1 MPIAI
6 TQEQRDLTDSVRDW
20 ALRAEPRVTLRE
32 HESGPRDGT
41 ELAAALAELGLFG
54 IAVPESHGGAEGTL
68 ADLAAGIEQSAAAL
82 VPGAVLGTALAG
94 IVLSEVADSQA
105 AQQLVP
111 DLVEGKAHATVALP
125 GQAVDGEHA
134 TDELAGTW
142 TAQGELQLRGT
153 VRAVPDADEQ
163 SHLVLPV
170 RVDGELWWCLL
181 APGRAGVTVTPGT
194 PFDFSRAVADISLD
208 DARVS
213 GAVLLTGVEQQRV
226 RDLALTLTCAEAAG
240 VADECVRIAS
250 EHAKVREQFGRPVG
264 QFQAVKHMCAEML
277 CRAELAGALAWD
289 AARADGD
296 PQQHSLA
303 AATAAAYALDAAVDN
318 AKDCIQVLGGIGFTW
333 EHDAH
338 LYLRRA
344 TALRA
349 RFGGSSRWRRTA
361 SAWARDGHRR
371 TIEID
376 ASQQGDSTANAQF
389 ADQARAVAEDI
400 AALPESERRSR
411 LVETGY
417 LMPHWPKPYGVDATP
432 AQQLAIDA
440 ALDEAGV
447 TRPDMVI
454 GTWAIPTILQHG
466 TAEQQQRL
474 VEPTLRGEVVWCQLF
489 SEPGAGSDLAS
500 LRTSARRVDGGWV
513 LSGQK
518 VWTSLAETAHWAICL
533 ARTDQEASKHAG
545 LTYFLVRMDAP
556 GVTVRPLRE
565 ITGRAVFNEVF
576 LDETFVPDTDVV
588 GEPGEGWRLART
600 TLANERVSLTSG
612 SALGEGVE
620 RLISADGN
628 GAPVD
633 PDTLGG
639 LVAQGSAASLLELR
653 ATLRRLAGHQ
663 PGAESSVSKLVGVR
677 HRQQVAETSLDTLGT
692 AASAVDEHTSAAQH
706 EFLLSRCLSIAGGT
720 TQVLLNVVGERLL
733 GLPR

>member
-1 MPIAI
+1 
-6 TQEQRDLTDSVRDW
+6 
-20 ALRAEPRVTLRE
+20 
-32 HESGPRDGT
+32 
-41 ELAAALAELGLFG
+41 
-54 IAVPESHGGAEGTL
+54 
-68 ADLAAGIEQSAAAL
+68 
-82 VPGAVLGTALAG
+82 
-94 IVLSEVADSQA
+94 
-105 AQQLVP
+105 
-111 DLVEGKAHATVALP
+111 
-125 GQAVDGEHA
+125 
-134 TDELAGTW
+134 
-142 TAQGELQLRGT
+142 
-153 VRAVPDADEQ
+153 
-163 SHLVLPV
+163 
-170 RVDGELWWCLL
+170 
-181 APGRAGVTVTPGT
+181 TVTPGT

-344 TALRA
+344 VALRA
-349 RFGGSSRWRRTA
+349 RFGGSSHWRRTA
-361 SAWARDGHRR
+361 AEQARAGHRR
-371 TIEID
+371 HLDID
-376 ASQQGDSTANAQF
+376 ATQQGDAAADHQF
-389 ADQARAVAEDI
+389 VAQARAVAADI
-400 AALPESERRSR
+400 AALPQPQQREK
-411 LVETGY
+411 LVATGY

-440 ALDEAGV
+440 ALEESDV

-454 GTWAIPTILQHG
+454 GTWAVPTILQHG
-466 TAEQQQRL
+466 TEQQRQKL
-474 VEPTLRGEVVWCQLF
+474 VEPTLRGEITWCQLF

-500 LRTSARRVDGGWV
+500 LRTSAQRTDGGWL

-518 VWTSLAETAHWAICL
+518 VWTSLAETADWAICL
-533 ARTDQEASKHAG
+533 ARTDQDAAKHAG
-545 LTYFLVRMDAP
+545 LTYFLVRMDTP

-576 LDETFVPDTDVV
+576 LGEAFVPDTDGV
-588 GEPGEGWRLART
+588 GETGEGWRLART

-612 SALGEGVE
+612 SALGDGVE
-620 RLISADGN
+620 RLISAET
-628 GAPVD
+628 ATRMD
-633 PDTLGG
+633 PDALGG
-639 LVAQGSAASLLELR
+639 LIAQGTAASLLELR
-653 ATLRRLAGHQ
+653 ATLRSLAGQH
-663 PGAESSVSKLVGVR
+663 PGAESSVSKLVGVQ
-677 HRQQVAETSLDTLGT
+677 HRQ
-692 AASAVDEHTSAAQH
+692 
-706 EFLLSRCLSIAGGT
+706 
-720 TQVLLNVVGERLL
+720 
-733 GLPR
+733 